1 MTITRA
7 VIVFCV
13 VTMWATSG
21 ALNAQWLNHPTPGIP
36 RLPNGKPDL
45 NAPAPKTVEG
55 RPDLS
60 GIFYL
65 EAKCPTAVCSDDY
78 QAGPEFI
85 DFGAKL
91 PGGLP
96 Y

>member
-13 VTMWATSG
+13 VAMCATSG
-21 ALNAQWLNHPTPGIP
+21 ALNAQWLNHPTAGIP

-45 NAPAPKTVEG
+45 NAPAPKTAEG

-65 EAKCPTAVCSDDY
+65 EAKCPTAACSDDY